1 MITREILK
9 LINHKLGSVIIYMV
23 IIGLAFFVL
32 AAAILFYPEILQYL
46 FILGFFLISFL
57 AFLTAIK
64 INHIKQIFDKALLLL
79 PKKMRRKT
87 K

>member
-23 IIGLAFFVL
+23 FIGLAFFVI
-32 AAAILFYPEILQYL
+32 ATAILFYPDILQYL

-64 INHIKQIFDKALLLL
+64 INHIKQIFDKALLLI
-79 PKKMRRKT
+79 PKKKRGK
-87 K
+87 

>member
-79 PKKMRRKT
+79 PKKRK
-87 K
+87 

>member
-9 LINHKLGSVIIYMV
+9 LINHKLGSVILYMV
-23 IIGLAFFVL
+23 FIGLAFFVI
-32 AAAILFYPEILQYL
+32 ATAILFYPDILQYL

-79 PKKMRRKT
+79 PKKRR
-87 K
+87 

>member
-23 IIGLAFFVL
+23 FIGLAFFVI
-32 AAAILFYPEILQYL
+32 ATAILFYPDILQYL

-79 PKKMRRKT
+79 PKKRR
-87 K
+87 